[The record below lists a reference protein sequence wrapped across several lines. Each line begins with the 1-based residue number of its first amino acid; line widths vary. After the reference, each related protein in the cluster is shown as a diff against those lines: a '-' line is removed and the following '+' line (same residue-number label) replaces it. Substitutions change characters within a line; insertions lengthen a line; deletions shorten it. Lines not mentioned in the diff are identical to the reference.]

1 MRWEDQLVD
10 LFEDLEQQAQ
20 DLHAAERAP
29 ELADRRRAE
38 YRGVTLASRLMA
50 SVGRELVLEVPG
62 VGPVSGVLQR
72 LAQGWCLV
80 RGSGQEWVLPLD
92 AVDLLTGLST
102 RSVPE
107 VAWPRVA
114 SLGLGAAL
122 RRLGE
127 QHLPCVLHL
136 RSGARHEGTLA
147 RVGADFVEL
156 DLDAGRTVLVAFSA
170 LAAVQSRGEEVPA

>member
-20 DLHAAERAP
+20 DLHAVERAP
-29 ELADRRRAE
+29 ELADRSRAE
-38 YRGVTLASRLMA
+38 YRGVTLSSRLMA
-50 SVGRELVLEVPG
+50 SVGCELVLEVSG
-62 VGPVSGVLQR
+62 VGPVAGVLQR
-72 LAQGWCLV
+72 VAQGWCLV
-80 RGSGQEWVLPLD
+80 RGSGQEWVLALA
-92 AVDLLTGLST
+92 AVELLGGLSP

-136 RSGARHEGTLA
+136 RSGVRHEGRLA

-156 DLDAGRTVLVAFSA
+156 DLDVGRTVLVGFAA
-170 LAAVQSRGEEVPA
+170 LAAAQSRDEAGPP